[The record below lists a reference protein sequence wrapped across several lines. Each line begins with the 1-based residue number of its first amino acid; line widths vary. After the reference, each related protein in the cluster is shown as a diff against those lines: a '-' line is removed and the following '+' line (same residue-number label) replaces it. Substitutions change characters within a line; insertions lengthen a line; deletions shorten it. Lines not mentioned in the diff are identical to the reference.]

1 MFVLPACVS
10 VPRVDSFH
18 GGQQEVIG
26 PLKRRLWVIMSH
38 YVSVGNH
45 TCILRKSNQ

>member
-10 VPRVDSFH
+10 VLHVDSSH
-18 GGQQEVIG
+18 GGQQEVLG
-26 PLKRRLWVIMSH
+26 PLRLRLWMIMSH

-45 TCILRKSNQ
+45 TCILRKSNW